1 MSASVQTYL
10 RNQRISET
18 LQRWPWLYTEV
29 QKTRHRRKGFVRR
42 IVTRNHAIMIEGF
55 PRSGTSFAVQAM
67 QSANPALV
75 GRIATHLHTSAHLIR
90 ATQLA
95 VPGMV
100 LVREPAAAITSMIAL
115 GIQTGRLDLD
125 TANNTEKAAVIAQAT
140 RRYAALHQTLLGLR
154 DQLMI
159 VRFEDATADFGAVI
173 DAFNRRFG
181 TTFGRFEHTPEATAE
196 IFERSKKRKKVHLS
210 PDAGRNEIKQTLSA
224 HYAAP
229 ANVSN
234 RQIAERVHAECLGA
248 ATRVAPRGERVGTP

>member
-1 MSASVQTYL
+1 
-10 RNQRISET
+10 
-18 LQRWPWLYTEV
+18 
-29 QKTRHRRKGFVRR
+29 
-42 IVTRNHAIMIEGF
+42 
-55 PRSGTSFAVQAM
+55 
-67 QSANPALV
+67 
-75 GRIATHLHTSAHLIR
+75 
-90 ATQLA
+90 
-95 VPGMV
+95 
-100 LVREPAAAITSMIAL
+100 MIAL